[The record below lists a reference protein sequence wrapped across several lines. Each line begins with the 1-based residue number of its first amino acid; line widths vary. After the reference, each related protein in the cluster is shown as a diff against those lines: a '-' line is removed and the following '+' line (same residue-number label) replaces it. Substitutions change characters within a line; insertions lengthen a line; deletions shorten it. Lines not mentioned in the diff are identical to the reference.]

1 MERKD
6 GKCEDSIK
14 ERGITS
20 GEGTM
25 VTRQWLRDTM
35 IEVSPYLCVI
45 FSEELD
51 VLECN
56 QAAISYFGFSSAQA
70 FREGFLSLLE
80 RSMPAFQ
87 PDASPTIPLSARF
100 AYVREHQKIEF
111 EIELLVKEQR
121 APLRFSMYK
130 VPREAGYVIACYMVD
145 TQQLKEARNELLR
158 QDFLMRQVNRVAT
171 QLLGVAPEQ
180 FQDIAGKALKSLAQ
194 GVKAFHISLWENA
207 EKDGEVYCSQLLCWD
222 SERAR
227 DEMQLPLVPSRE
239 LGEWYEILSRD
250 KRVSGQG
257 REQLDGARTLL
268 IPRSARAYVLIPV
281 FLQKKFWGTIAVAK
295 NSDTEPFNS
304 IEEKALQ
311 SGGILIVLA
320 ALRNQIN
327 QNLIVAREAA
337 MEGAKAKTDFL
348 SRMSHEIRTPMNAI
362 LGMTAIARKSRDMD
376 RIQYSLEKIETAS
389 EQLLNLIND
398 VLDMSKIEAGKL
410 EISVHPFDF
419 EKMIRNVFDMVKV
432 RMLEKNQRFY
442 YQGPTTF
449 DCYMLSDELRLSQVM
464 INLLTNAVKFTGDGG
479 AIGVKVELKPLEG
492 ERQRLYI
499 EVEDSGIG
507 ISAEQQARLFRSF
520 EQADGGTARRFGG
533 TGLGLAI
540 CKSIIQLLGG
550 DIGVRSEEEKGAT
563 FFLEVPISWGEPI
576 GSEKKQERTDTGTQN
591 WVGKRILLVEDIEI
605 NREIIL
611 AILEDT
617 GLSIQTAENGLE
629 ALAAVQDREEP
640 FDLILMDVQMPEMDG
655 LDATKA
661 IRNLGSLWALKVP
674 ILAMTANAFSDD
686 VDRCLGAGMNDHIAK
701 PIDVEI
707 FIKKL
712 SKYLGS

>member
-1 MERKD
+1 
-6 GKCEDSIK
+6 
-14 ERGITS
+14 
-20 GEGTM
+20 
-25 VTRQWLRDTM
+25 
-35 IEVSPYLCVI
+35 
-45 FSEELD
+45 
-51 VLECN
+51 
-56 QAAISYFGFSSAQA
+56 
-70 FREGFLSLLE
+70 
-80 RSMPAFQ
+80 
-87 PDASPTIPLSARF
+87 
-100 AYVREHQKIEF
+100 
-111 EIELLVKEQR
+111 
-121 APLRFSMYK
+121 
-130 VPREAGYVIACYMVD
+130 
-145 TQQLKEARNELLR
+145 
-158 QDFLMRQVNRVAT
+158 
-171 QLLGVAPEQ
+171 
-180 FQDIAGKALKSLAQ
+180 
-194 GVKAFHISLWENA
+194 
-207 EKDGEVYCSQLLCWD
+207 
-222 SERAR
+222 
-227 DEMQLPLVPSRE
+227 
-239 LGEWYEILSRD
+239 
-250 KRVSGQG
+250 
-257 REQLDGARTLL
+257 
-268 IPRSARAYVLIPV
+268 
-281 FLQKKFWGTIAVAK
+281 
-295 NSDTEPFNS
+295 
-304 IEEKALQ
+304 
-311 SGGILIVLA
+311 
-320 ALRNQIN
+320 
-327 QNLIVAREAA
+327 